1 MELKIFDYG
10 MNGEGVA
17 KQDGKVCLV
26 ENAMLG
32 EKIEAEIVEDNKNF
46 SVCKL
51 NKILLKSEQRVNPP
65 CPYFGVCGGCDLQH
79 MSKEEQLNFKKYLI
93 EKEIK
98 KIANIEVKVE
108 NIFSKN
114 DYFYRNKASF
124 MIKNNNI
131 GFFKKNS
138 HEIVDINKCLISKL
152 EINNILEKFKKFI
165 KNSNEKN
172 KIKNLVVRNIKNN
185 TLIGVVSNSPCNL
198 DNFSKELNLKN
209 CGLFNI
215 INKRND
221 SVVLSGKVI
230 HVAGI
235 DSFENETFG
244 VKYPIDIMSFHQT
257 NDEIQEVLYER
268 VLDLINPNSK
278 VLNGFSGQGLLSA
291 VLAKKAES
299 VVGIEIEKSS
309 HLSAEKLKNFN
320 KITNLT
326 NVLGDFNVKFKK
338 NLKNIDT
345 LILDP
350 SKKGCGKNI
359 MCGIIGVENLIYIS
373 CNPIALA
380 KDLREILDFYEIEKI
395 EAFDMFPNTKN
406 VETLVK
412 LKIK

>member
-1 MELKIFDYG
+1 
-10 MNGEGVA
+10 
-17 KQDGKVCLV
+17 
-26 ENAMLG
+26 
-32 EKIEAEIVEDNKNF
+32 
-46 SVCKL
+46 
-51 NKILLKSEQRVNPP
+51 
-65 CPYFGVCGGCDLQH
+65 
-79 MSKEEQLNFKKYLI
+79 
-93 EKEIK
+93 
-98 KIANIEVKVE
+98 
-108 NIFSKN
+108 
-114 DYFYRNKASF
+114 
-124 MIKNNNI
+124 
-131 GFFKKNS
+131 
-138 HEIVDINKCLISKL
+138 
-152 EINNILEKFKKFI
+152 
-165 KNSNEKN
+165 
-172 KIKNLVVRNIKNN
+172 
-185 TLIGVVSNSPCNL
+185 L